1 MSDPREKTY
10 CVLDG
15 QDKLGEGIFWC
26 HEEQVLYWV
35 DVPLPSLLH
44 RFDPVTK
51 QHDVW
56 PMPEMVTALAKRGD
70 GTLLIVSQG
79 GVNFFDPRHG
89 KFTRVAA
96 PERDRPL
103 NRSNDGAPD
112 AHGRFWY
119 GTMSNNLAP
128 DGSEIPIS
136 KATGKLYRIEPDL
149 RIVAMDGPVG
159 IPNST
164 CFSPDNRTLYFADT
178 RLGTIF
184 AFDFDLEQGTISRK
198 RIFSDLQGYGYPDG
212 STVDADGGVW
222 NARWGAGCV
231 IRFAPD
237 GTMDRVVKI
246 PAQNVTCC
254 AFGGAALDT
263 LYATTSRLGRV
274 AAELATFPQSGGVFA
289 FRPGRAGLPRPVFAG

>member
-1 MSDPREKTY
+1 MSDPTAEIH
-10 CVLDG
+10 CVLDC

-26 HEEQVLYWV
+26 PEEQVLYWV

-44 RFDPVTK
+44 RFDPVSQ

-56 PMPEMVTALAKRGD
+56 PMPEMITALAKRRNGS
-70 GTLLIVSQG
+70 LLVVSHH
-79 GVNFFDPRHG
+79 GVNFFDPRSRE
-89 KFTRVAA
+89 FTRVAA
-96 PERDRPL
+96 PEKNYPL

-112 AHGRFWY
+112 ARGRFWY
-119 GTMSNNLAP
+119 GTMFNNLAL
-128 DGSEIPIS
+128 DGSEIPILE
-136 KATGKLYRIEPDL
+136 ATGKLYRLDSDL
-149 RIVAMDGPVG
+149 GVTEMDGPVG

-178 RLGTIF
+178 RQGTIF
-184 AFDFDLEQGTISRK
+184 AFDFDLERGTIGRK

-222 NARWGAGCV
+222 NARWGAGCA
-231 IRFAPD
+231 IRFLPS
-237 GTMDRVVKI
+237 GRVDRMVKV

-263 LYATTSRLGRV
+263 LYVTTSRLNLS
-274 AAELATFPQSGGVFA
+274 AAELKDSPQAGGVFA
-289 FRPGRAGLPRPVFAG
+289 IRPGVSGLPRPFFAG